1 MRFQDELNA
10 QPCFNTGFEECN
22 VSMTGFDPMCCRA
35 AHKLEEEI
43 WLREGLV
50 VSVSPSMKIR
60 NQKGQEI
67 SVAARSTRLDL

>member
-1 MRFQDELNA
+1 
-10 QPCFNTGFEECN
+10 
-22 VSMTGFDPMCCRA
+22 MTAFDPMCCRA